1 MTRRHLEIFVA
12 VFQTGS
18 MTGAAQS
25 LHLAQPSVSLA
36 VKELE
41 EHYHIRLFDR
51 LGKHIYP
58 TDSGRQFYG
67 YALHIVSLFQDME
80 ENARSLER
88 KGTLRIGASITIG
101 NYVLPDLLKAFQ
113 LDFPEVRTEAVILN
127 SAAVEQALLDN
138 RIDLGLIESEAF
150 SPQLQK
156 IPFME
161 DRLCVIVPPGH
172 PLTAQPSASFSQ
184 IAEYPFLLRERGS
197 GGREMIES
205 LFELRQLPLVPLW
218 ESASTQAIVRGV
230 AKGLGIAILPWLLVE
245 EDVRS
250 GRVETIHVPDL
261 GLTRHFFMIY
271 HPNKYLTEGARH
283 LMDLCLHCS
292 SSSQSQ
298 PQ

>member
-138 RIDLGLIESEAF
+138 RIDLGLIESEAR

-172 PLTAQPSASFSQ
+172 PLTSQPSASFSQ
-184 IAEYPFLLRERGS
+184 IAKYPFLLRERGS

-230 AKGLGIAILPWLLVE
+230 TQGLGIAILPWLLVE
-245 EDVRS
+245 EDVRN

>member
-138 RIDLGLIESEAF
+138 RIDLGLIESEAR

-184 IAEYPFLLRERGS
+184 IAKYPFLLRERGS

-230 AKGLGIAILPWLLVE
+230 AQGLGIAILPWLLVE
-245 EDVRS
+245 EDVRN